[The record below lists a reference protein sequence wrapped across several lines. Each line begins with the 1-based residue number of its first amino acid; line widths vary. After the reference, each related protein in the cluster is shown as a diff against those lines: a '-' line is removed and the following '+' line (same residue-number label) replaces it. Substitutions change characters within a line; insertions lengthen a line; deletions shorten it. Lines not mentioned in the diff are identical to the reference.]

1 MKKLLAACLAAL
13 LALGLFAFAG
23 CDEGTSVGGDTDPD
37 TIVSDELTE
46 AEWDDAFA
54 PEAFENYTMKLTESS
69 GGETSSATVKVAA
82 TETGTLACENDGDEV
97 YYEVAAGKTH
107 YYYKEDGAWQKKE
120 LTGYDPANY
129 LTYAQL
135 VAGEYGKLPYDGT
148 QKAYT
153 AENYTFTNDIKADKV
168 TVKFADKKL
177 AYVRYDITEGQT
189 SGSIEVLF
197 YDYGTTSVT
206 LPSLGGEEPS
216 DGKMSQTEWEAAFA
230 PEVFENCE
238 IAFDISTDLIN
249 SDGSILREDFMH
261 HTETHASEITP
272 EKELYYTESA
282 QIDTPY
288 GYAYKYYGE
297 KRSDD
302 SCFVYYNDS
311 EENTTKYHALAC
323 SESDA
328 HATLLTPAFLMST
341 FSSLYG
347 SAQTEENGTYLLE
360 EIEWELS
367 SQGRLTLD
375 TVALT
380 FQDGKVSSLSA
391 TRRYGSPSSLHNAT
405 ITASFTYGGTSLTLP
420 TEIAV
425 DEYTP
430 AEAIVS
436 EELDDA
442 EWAAAFANG
451 VFTNLSFSVRQ
462 SGAVVQEEVIEF
474 SQTGGTTHIR
484 RELDTPDLSA
494 TYYYEFT
501 ADGDWRYSYGDN
513 FDWIKQTTQEA
524 GDNFTTDT
532 YFAMV
537 GALAQM
543 KTQLTFA
550 NGAYTAES
558 VAMPSLY
565 LSFTDVTLKFLDG
578 RLVYAQFT
586 QAADGT
592 GTAVTSEI
600 RLYNYGTTEVDLPN
614 AA

>member
-1 MKKLLAACLAAL
+1 MKKLLSACLAAL

-46 AEWDDAFA
+46 KEWEAAFA

-69 GGETSSATVKVAA
+69 DGKTDSATVKVAA
-82 TETGTLACENDGDEV
+82 TETGTLASENDGDEV
-97 YYEVAAGKTH
+97 YYEVAAGKTN
-107 YYYKEDGAWQKKE
+107 YYYKEDGAWKKDE
-120 LTGYDPANY
+120 LTGYDPASY
-129 LTYAQL
+129 LTYAQM
-135 VAGEYGKLPYDGT
+135 VAGEYGKLPYDGA

-153 AENYTFTNDIKADKV
+153 AENYTFTGDLKADKV

-177 AYVRYDITEGQT
+177 AYVRYDITEGQN
-189 SGSIEVLF
+189 SGSIEALF

-230 PEVFENCE
+230 PEVFENYTIEFE
-238 IAFDISTDLIN
+238 IVRDHADENGDPKPGSHQVQNAEYTTVTANGEELAYYHFETVGNTSFGYTDTYSQKQDDSSYLCWYYDIEVEKYRAMPAEPEDAPFDPVSVMTDFAAQYESAKAGSAENVYTVSGMPLEVPKWQQK
-249 SDGSILREDFMH
+249 DSILYDV
-261 HTETHASEITP
+261 
-272 EKELYYTESA
+272 EL
-282 QIDTPY
+282 
-288 GYAYKYYGE
+288 
-297 KRSDD
+297 
-302 SCFVYYNDS
+302 
-311 EENTTKYHALAC
+311 
-323 SESDA
+323 
-328 HATLLTPAFLMST
+328 T
-341 FSSLYG
+341 FS
-347 SAQTEENGTYLLE
+347 N
-360 EIEWELS
+360 
-367 SQGRLTLD
+367 
-375 TVALT
+375 
-380 FQDGKVSSLSA
+380 GKVSAFTATAEYAQFGNTNLLSVTA
-391 TRRYGSPSSLHNAT
+391 TL
-405 ITASFTYGGTSLTLP
+405 TYGGTSLTLP

-442 EWAAAFANG
+442 EWAAAFANR

-501 ADGDWRYSYGDN
+501 TDGNWRYSRGDN
-513 FDWIKQTTQEA
+513 YTWIKQTTQEA
-524 GDNFTTDT
+524 EDNFTTDT
-532 YFAMV
+532 YFDMV

-550 NGAYTAES
+550 DGAYTASS
-558 VAMPSLY
+558 VAMPSLH

-586 QAADGT
+586 QATDGAAA
-592 GTAVTSEI
+592 AVTSEI
-600 RLYNYGTTEVDLPN
+600 RLYNYDTTEVDLPN
-614 AA
+614 VA